1 MHDCICGM
9 VWYGMYSVVVC
20 MQCIKFYMAVGSD
33 PWLVEGRE
41 TQPVSEPYDS
51 TRVFR
56 SVYEP

>member
-1 MHDCICGM
+1 M

-51 TRVFR
+51 TLY
-56 SVYEP
+56 SGVYLNCDL